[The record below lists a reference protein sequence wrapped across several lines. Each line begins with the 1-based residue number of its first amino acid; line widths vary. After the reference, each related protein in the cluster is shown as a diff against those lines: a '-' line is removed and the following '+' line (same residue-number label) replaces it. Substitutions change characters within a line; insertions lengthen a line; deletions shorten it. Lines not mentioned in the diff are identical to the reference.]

1 MRMQQAISTCWRS
14 RSRAKLVPQD
24 VAAFENGRAFFPHRR
39 NRGLDALRI
48 DAAAGIFDETDI
60 HTGQHVEGIEHR
72 KTDAIIGGKA
82 ADVELRDTLTA
93 QIVGQSRRR
102 ALIIVAKGG
111 IAVDGGVFALLL
123 NIVEGV
129 RLEVGMKFRIRR
141 ALHAMVRPHHLRLA
155 GEFAHVE
162 GFLAGM
168 LGGEAA
174 VIFRVPVLRGDDEIV
189 AAIVDQG
196 IGDGHDP
203 VAIGNGQIAARAK
216 TVLDIDEQ
224 QRLHDVPPFSGQDA
238 KPALT
243 DQAPFDLSG
252 RHGCLGRGLALSQSC
267 RNCSKFPAKSEFT

>member
-1 MRMQQAISTCWRS
+1 M
-14 RSRAKLVPQD
+14 
-24 VAAFENGRAFFPHRR
+24 E
-39 NRGLDALRI
+39 
-48 DAAAGIFDETDI
+48 
-60 HTGQHVEGIEHR
+60 
-72 KTDAIIGGKA
+72 
-82 ADVELRDTLTA
+82 
-93 QIVGQSRRR
+93 
-102 ALIIVAKGG
+102 
-111 IAVDGGVFALLL
+111 
-123 NIVEGV
+123 
-129 RLEVGMKFRIRR
+129 FRIRR
-141 ALHAMVRPHHLRLA
+141 ALHAMVRPHHLRFA

-162 GFLAGM
+162 GVLAGM

-252 RHGCLGRGLALSQSC
+252 RHGCFGQGARPVAVLPHLQQISGQVGIYLTMR
-267 RNCSKFPAKSEFT
+267 RRKFFRPMTTL